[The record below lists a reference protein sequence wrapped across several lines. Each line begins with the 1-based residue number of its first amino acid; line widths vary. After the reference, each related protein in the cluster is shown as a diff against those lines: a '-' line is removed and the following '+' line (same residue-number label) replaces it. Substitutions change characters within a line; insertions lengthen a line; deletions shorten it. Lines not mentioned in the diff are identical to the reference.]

1 MLRTKLLT
9 YDIRILS
16 EVKSKARSIAYKDKV
31 LLGVVLSNLL
41 SAVRKGLSIV
51 YSRNTSNAAVNT
63 RRKITTR
70 QVIHCMAFLEKE
82 GYVYNNVGKGAKSP
96 EHRIPSTITPTE
108 KFMKEFQVQERT
120 FEQVEQDYLEAYAG
134 LVLRNAAKEDIE
146 FKMTADLQRMKD
158 VVQALNKMNHKH
170 VILDGDGQSLS
181 NIYTRIFNE
190 SFEYGGRFYRAD
202 ILSLHNH
209 ISNQRLDVSIDG
221 YPVVEVDYQNLHFR
235 IAAILEGVDMQY
247 VPFDV
252 YTAVLDDPSNKVDRR
267 IVKVAVNIMFNCTSK
282 ESAKRAIQ
290 GEINAL
296 TDEDKIKYSIG
307 SARSVISLIEQEYWE
322 FEELFYREDSYG
334 RILQNK
340 DSNLAS
346 SILEEFTKKEIPILC
361 VHDSFIV
368 AKQHLGL
375 LCETMSCKFKE
386 SFNTKA
392 DVPLCIK
399 WKESTGEVLERKV
412 IM

>member
-41 SAVRKGLSIV
+41 SAVRRGLSIV

-70 QVIHCMAFLEKE
+70 QVIHCMTFLEKE

-120 FEQVEQDYLEAYAG
+120 FEQVEQDYLEACAG
-134 LVLRNAAKEDIE
+134 LVLRNAAKEEIE
-146 FKMTADLQRMKD
+146 FKMTDDLQRMKD

-170 VILDGDGQSLS
+170 VILDGAGQSLS

-209 ISNQRLDVSIDG
+209 VSNQRLDVTIDG
-221 YPVVEVDYQNLHFR
+221 CPVVEVDYQNLHFR

-296 TDEDKIKYSIG
+296 SDDDKIKYSIG

-386 SFNTKA
+386 AFSTKA

-399 WKESTGEVLERKV
+399 WKEPNGEVLERKV